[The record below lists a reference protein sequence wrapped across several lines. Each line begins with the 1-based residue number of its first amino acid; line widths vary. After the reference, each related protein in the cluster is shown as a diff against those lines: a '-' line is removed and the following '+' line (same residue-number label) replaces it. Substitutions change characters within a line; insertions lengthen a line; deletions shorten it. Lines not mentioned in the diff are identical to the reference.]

1 MRHAKGVCMN
11 YDRVIAVRTSKT
23 VYRDGDSCIKTFDG
37 DYSAEDVINEAL
49 RQEKA
54 RKTGLNVPAI
64 RAIVPTGEGWGIVSD
79 YVRGKTLDRV
89 MAESP
94 DRKDELYSD
103 FVALQLKIH
112 SYKDDSL
119 QDAAEKAVYSVKHAD
134 IDDKT
139 TRRLLSGGALRE
151 KGRRG
156 LCHGDFNPTNVII
169 SEKGEYIIDWA
180 HLSCGNV
187 LFDVAATY
195 IYLCG
200 ADPMFA
206 ERYIEKY
213 CKTTNTDKNAA
224 LAFLPYAAATK
235 LLRCRPSER
244 EFYKSFIFAD
254 YPRE

>member
-1 MRHAKGVCMN
+1 MN

-64 RAIVPTGEGWGIVSD
+64 RSIIPVGEGWGIVSD

-89 MAESP
+89 MAENP
-94 DRKDELYSD
+94 ADKDELYSE
-103 FVALQLKIH
+103 FVKLQLKIH

-119 QDAAEKAVYSVKHAD
+119 PDSAEKAAYAVRCALKGDASEKA
-134 IDDKT
+134 
-139 TRRLLSGGALRE
+139 LLSSSVLRR

-156 LCHGDFNPTNVII
+156 LCHGDFNPTNVIM
-169 SEKGEYIIDWA
+169 SDKGEFIIDWA

-195 IYLCG
+195 VYLCG
-200 ADPMFA
+200 ADPVFA
-206 ERYIEKY
+206 DAYLEKY
-213 CKTTNTDKNAA
+213 CA
-224 LAFLPYAAATK
+224 LARTKKEDAVRFIPYAAATK

-244 EFYKSFIFAD
+244 EFYKSFISGD
-254 YPRE
+254 K

>member
-1 MRHAKGVCMN
+1 MN

-79 YVRGKTLDRV
+79 YVRGKTLDRI
-89 MAESP
+89 MAEAP

-103 FVALQLKIH
+103 FVRLQLRIH
-112 SYKDDSL
+112 SFKDDSL
-119 QDAAEKAVYSVKHAD
+119 QDAAEKAIYSLKHAD
-134 IDDKT
+134 VDDET
-139 TRRLLSGGALRE
+139 ARRLLSDRVLRK

-156 LCHGDFNPTNVII
+156 LCHGDFNPTNVIV

-206 ERYIEKY
+206 ERYLEKY
-213 CKTTNTDKNAA
+213 CSAIGADKSAA

-244 EFYKSFIFAD
+244 EFYKSFIRVD
-254 YPRE
+254 K